1 MRPLFNI
8 RRTILLLIL
17 VCPVTLVLPLQAQE
31 NVTQDSIAQNTVSQ
45 NNISQNNISQNKASQ
60 KNVSQENAE
69 QENTQV
75 MQAFTSQD
83 QGDVMS
89 IEDKTKQLVMFVMG
103 VPLLVLLLVTGGLGI
118 AMGVYGKQVFVA
130 HMICAGLSMTLAIAH
145 AIVGLVWFYPF

>member
-45 NNISQNNISQNKASQ
+45 KNISQNKASQNKASQ